1 VNEFHYDNT
10 PNPDVNEFIEI
21 VGLAGTNLAGYS
33 IYMYN
38 GSDGTTYSSF
48 PLSGVIPNQ
57 CTVGG
62 NNIGTLVFDVAA
74 LTMLSFQ
81 NGAPD
86 GFALVDP
93 SMNVIEFLS
102 YEGGFTATDG
112 PANTLN
118 STDVVVFEDGTGTAT
133 GSIQRTGAS
142 SWTVSP
148 TISTFG
154 ACNTS
159 QYFPASS
166 ITVNLSVSSNTGSEA
181 TGATPITVTATTS
194 ANVTGNQ
201 TVNLAVA
208 GPFVTAGDYSLSN
221 TVITIPNGSNTGSV
235 TFNVVNDAIYEGL

>member
-1 VNEFHYDNT
+1 MNEFHYDNT

-57 CTVGG
+57 CTVGKQYR
-62 NNIGTLVFDVAA
+62 NPCVRCCRFNHVI
-74 LTMLSFQ
+74 FQ

-118 STDVVVFEDGTGTAT
+118 STDVVVFEDGYGTAT

-208 GPFVTAGDYSLSN
+208 GPL
-221 TVITIPNGSNTGSV
+221 
-235 TFNVVNDAIYEGL
+235 